1 MAVRLLG
8 VDAGTTSIK
17 AVAFSP
23 DGNERVSR
31 TRETPI
37 STPKGGWVEQD
48 MAATWER
55 TAAAIRGV
63 VDALPESAEIPAVG
77 VTGQG
82 DGCWLIDDDGDP
94 VRNAVIWSDGRAAD
108 YVRRWQESGLTA
120 DIYDVCGCAPF
131 PGSCVP
137 ILNWLDDEEP
147 EAVERADTAFFCKD
161 WLKFRLTGERSTD
174 PSDATLPFLD
184 VERAAYSDE
193 MPELVGLPEL
203 ADLRPPLVS
212 PTDVVGRVTP
222 AAADATGLS
231 VGTPVVSGMID
242 IAACA
247 LGSGAAKP
255 GDSSSVVGTTSL
267 NQTLL
272 DSPRTD
278 PPNVGFTIALGE
290 GLWTRAMASMV
301 GTPNLDWALSEL
313 LDTDD
318 FDAVE
323 ERVRSIPVGAE
334 GVVYHPYL
342 SSGGERSPFLKTTA
356 RAQFTGLSPD
366 HTRDHLAR
374 AVYEGVALAMR
385 DCYEHIPG
393 QTDAVL
399 MGGGGARSDLWCQLF
414 ADCLG
419 RRIDVPAGEEFGA
432 KGAALLAGVG
442 VGRYDDVESAVARTT
457 GVARTYRPTPDAAEK
472 YDVLYDLYRETYE
485 AMFDVWDRREAALA
499 EMSED
504 ASDGRRRT

>member
-1 MAVRLLG
+1 MAVRLIG

-17 AVAFSP
+17 VVAFSLNGEE
-23 DGNERVSR
+23 DVRR

-37 STPKGGWVEQD
+37 TKPEQGWVEQD
-48 MAATWER
+48 MTATWER
-55 TAAAIRGV
+55 TAEAVHEV
-63 VDALPESAEIPAVG
+63 VGALPDSADITAVG

-82 DGCWLIDDDGDP
+82 DGCWLVDDDGAP
-94 VRNAVIWSDGRAAD
+94 VRNAILWSDGRAAD
-108 YVRRWQESGLTA
+108 YVRRWQKSGLTA
-120 DIYDVCGCAPF
+120 DIYDICGCAPF
-131 PGSCVP
+131 PGSSVP
-137 ILNWLDDEEP
+137 ILNWLRDEEP
-147 EAVERADTAFFCKD
+147 GVIERADTAFFCKD

-174 PSDATLPFLD
+174 FSDATLPYLD
-184 VERAAYSDE
+184 VEQTAYSDQIPNIVGV
-193 MPELVGLPEL
+193 PELSN
-203 ADLRPPLVS
+203 LRPPLV
-212 PTDVVGRVTP
+212 PAADIVGRITSV
-222 AAADATGLS
+222 AADVTGLPE
-231 VGTPVVSGMID
+231 GTPVVSGLID
-242 IAACA
+242 IAASA
-247 LGSGAAKP
+247 LGSGAVDP

-267 NQTLL
+267 NQTFVS
-272 DSPRTD
+272 SPRVD
-278 PPNVGFTIALGE
+278 PPNVGFTIALGD
-290 GLWTRAMASMV
+290 GLWTRAMASMA

-318 FDAVE
+318 FDAIE
-323 ERVRSIPVGAE
+323 GRVRSIPVGSE

-342 SSGGERSPFLKTTA
+342 SSGGERSPFLKPTA

-366 HTRDHLAR
+366 HTRDHLVR

-399 MGGGGARSDLWCQLF
+399 MGGGGARSDMWCQLF

-442 VGRYDDVESAVARTT
+442 VGLYEDIESAVAQTT
-457 GVARTYRPTPDAAEK
+457 GVARTYHPTPDAAEK

-485 AMFDVWDRREAALA
+485 VMFDVWDRRESVLA
-499 EMSED
+499 EINGST
-504 ASDGRRRT
+504 SDRRRRT

>member
-1 MAVRLLG
+1 MAVRLIG

-17 AVAFSP
+17 AVAFSL
-23 DGNERVSR
+23 DGDEHVSEV
-31 TRETPI
+31 RETPLE
-37 STPKGGWVEQD
+37 TREGGRVEQD
-48 MAATWER
+48 MTATWER
-55 TAAAIRGV
+55 TADAIRAV
-63 VDALPESAEIPAVG
+63 VDALPASTEIPAVG

-82 DGCWLIDDDGDP
+82 DGCWLVDEDGDP
-94 VRNAVIWSDGRAAD
+94 VRKAILWSDGRAAE
-108 YVRRWQESGLTA
+108 YVQRWQESGRAA
-120 DIYDVCGCAPF
+120 DIYDVCGCASF
-131 PGSCVP
+131 PGSCGP
-137 ILNWLDDEEP
+137 ILNWLHDEEP
-147 EAVERADTAFFCKD
+147 ETIERADTVFFCKD

-184 VERAAYSDE
+184 VERTEYSAEIPDLLGV
-193 MPELVGLPEL
+193 PGL
-203 ADLRPPLVS
+203 ADLRPPLV
-212 PTDVVGRVTP
+212 PATDVLGRVTP
-222 AAADATGLS
+222 AAADATGLPE
-231 VGTPVVSGMID
+231 GTPVVSGMID
-242 IAACA
+242 IAASA
-247 LGSGAAKP
+247 LGSGAAQP

-267 NQTLL
+267 NQRLL
-272 DSPRTD
+272 DAPQTD

-313 LDTDD
+313 LDTED

-356 RAQFTGLSPD
+356 RAQFTGLSPE

-393 QTDAVL
+393 ETDAVL
-399 MGGGGARSDLWCQLF
+399 MGGGGARSELWCQLF

-419 RRIDVPAGEEFGA
+419 RRIEVPAGEEFGA

-442 VGRYDDVESAVARTT
+442 VDLYDDVPSAVAQTT
-457 GVARTYRPTPDAAEK
+457 GVARTYRPNPEAAEK

-485 AMFDVWDRREAALA
+485 AMFDVWDRRETALA
-499 EMSED
+499 EMEGG
-504 ASDGRRRT
+504 ASDERGRT